1 MDPIRN
7 ILVIVDPTAKEH
19 PAVVKGAALAEKF
32 AARLDLFVCDTKAS
46 RNIRQAELARRP
58 ADPPNVADLKSVLE
72 GLANP
77 LRARGLDVT
86 TECVSGDPLHAMLLD
101 RVKRT
106 CAELVIKDTHHHTVA
121 ERTILT
127 NTDWELIRG
136 CPTTLLLTK
145 PKPWASVV
153 RVCAAVDPGHQD
165 DKPRLLDGCIL
176 EQASELARRTAGELH
191 MAHVYV
197 PTAFVAAAGS
207 MPPMVID
214 VSPEALDTERRTK
227 VKDLVALASEY
238 GIPEPHVHL
247 RVGGTSNELCHLA
260 AELNVDVMAMG
271 AVSRSALKRAF
282 IGSTAENVLER
293 LPCDLWIVKAPNFA
307 ELLAL

>member
-58 ADPPNVADLKSVLE
+58 TQPQNVIDLESVLD
-72 GLANP
+72 GLAKP

-86 TECVSGDPLHAMLLD
+86 TESVSGDPLHAMLLD

-127 NTDWELIRG
+127 HTDWELIRG

-145 PKPWASVV
+145 PKPWSSVL

-176 EQASELARRTAGELH
+176 EQASELAQRTAGELH

-214 VSPEALDTERRTK
+214 VAPKPWTRSGARSSRTWLRWPPSTASLSPTFICGLAARATSCASSQRSSTWMSWRWVPSRAALSSVRSSEALLKTCWSGFPVTCGLSRRRI
-227 VKDLVALASEY
+227 SPSY
-238 GIPEPHVHL
+238 
-247 RVGGTSNELCHLA
+247 
-260 AELNVDVMAMG
+260 
-271 AVSRSALKRAF
+271 
-282 IGSTAENVLER
+282 
-293 LPCDLWIVKAPNFA
+293 
-307 ELLAL
+307 